1 MGPTDVGVGVELKQH
16 ARAAILSDTASIFKF
31 DSSSP
36 SSNTDTSRAAPVT
49 AVPSERNLFSSS
61 IVLAQYS
68 FTLQLLLRV
77 ITFALNG
84 LAFRHLDAGILGI
97 VNFRLG
103 LYYSTVV
110 FAARES
116 FRRACL
122 SRGGEL
128 LSQRMFGDGPS
139 RRSERQRL
147 WHGLLNVMWLTVP
160 AGLLMI
166 LILLPVWLF
175 VWPSPTLDKTALTID
190 PTVLTRQYTVSAL
203 VYSLSALL
211 ELATEPLWLVCQL
224 GLFVRSRIALEAIA
238 NISRAIGIVGS
249 VIYLPKTYGLY
260 LLACPQILHGA
271 TLLLGYVLFFTWT
284 LSQRQRDPSFGVL
297 PIASTSDLLPN
308 FSEASFDGPCLKL
321 SWGFFRQGLLKQFL
335 TEGERYLISAFHLL
349 SFSDQGIYD
358 LVNNLGSIV
367 PRMLFSPIE
376 ESCHLLF
383 SQCIQR
389 EEPAYHQNEGL
400 LLQALSMLRTSL
412 RLTSLLAWVGFV
424 FSQAYSRLLLYLYGG
439 SSLVSQQ
446 TATELFRLFSFYLI
460 FLAWNGPTEAFLNAA
475 MNTDELN
482 VHNRRLTAFSVVFLA
497 STWLLVPHFGA
508 SGFILAN
515 CINMLARVAY
525 SCFFIHRFMAAA
537 QYRPD
542 RTLDDHSF
550 HGYSYPT
557 IVELR
562 SFSLPR
568 LLLPSKQQTFAFVLV
583 VAFTLASEKHFCAVF
598 ALSTILI
605 HTTIGAVALLVVFG
619 VIIYQEHEIAQFA
632 KRIAVT
638 RRFTGPS
645 Q

>member
-1 MGPTDVGVGVELKQH
+1 MP
-16 ARAAILSDTASIFKF
+16 
-31 DSSSP
+31 SP
-36 SSNTDTSRAAPVT
+36 ASNTGVSQTARTT
-49 AVPSERNLFSSS
+49 AVSSGRNLFSSS

-84 LAFRHLDAGILGI
+84 LAFRHLDAGVLGI

-103 LYYSTVV
+103 LYYSTLV

-139 RRSERQRL
+139 LRSERKRL
-147 WHGLLNVMWLTVP
+147 WYGLLNVMWLTVP
-160 AGLLMI
+160 AGFLMI
-166 LILLPVWLF
+166 IVLLPIWLF
-175 VWPSPTLDKTALTID
+175 VWPSPTLDKTILAID
-190 PTVLTRQYTVSAL
+190 PAALTRQYTVSAL
-203 VYSLSALL
+203 VYSLSALF

-238 NISRAIGIVGS
+238 NISRAIGIVLS
-249 VIYLPKTYGLY
+249 VIFLPKTYGLY
-260 LLACPQILHGA
+260 LLACPQILHGI
-271 TLLLGYVLFFTWT
+271 TLLIGYVLFFTWV
-284 LSQRQRDPSFGVL
+284 LSQRQQDSSFGVL
-297 PIASTSDLLPN
+297 PIASASDLLPN
-308 FSEASFDGPCLKL
+308 FSEASFDRPCLRL
-321 SWGFFRQGLLKQFL
+321 SWGFFRQGILKQFL

-383 SQCIQR
+383 SQCVQR
-389 EEPAYHQNEGL
+389 EQPANHQNEGL

-412 RLTSLLAWVGFV
+412 RLNSLLAWIGFV
-424 FSQAYSRLLLYLYGG
+424 FSQAYSRLLLFLYGG
-439 SSLVSQQ
+439 SSLVLQE
-446 TATELFRLFSFYLI
+446 TATELLRLFSLYLI

-482 VHNRRLTAFSVVFLA
+482 MHNRRLTVFSVIFLT

-525 SCFFIHRFMAAA
+525 SCFFIHRFMSTA

-542 RTLDDHSF
+542 RTIDDHRF

-568 LLLPSKQQTFAFVLV
+568 LLLPSKQQAFTFVLV
-583 VAFTLASEKHFCAVF
+583 VVATLASEKYYCAEF

-605 HTTIGAVALLVVFG
+605 HVTVGAVALLVVFG
-619 VIIYQEHEIAQFA
+619 VIIYQEHELVQFA
-632 KRIAVT
+632 KRLAIGG
-638 RRFTGPS
+638 RFTGS
-645 Q
+645 NQ